1 MAFDRTKLGGNLN
14 ASSVHFSMFIYSSDT
29 DDLATIAADDYFILA
44 NGNTLP
50 AGMERG
56 CEQIIFQDDFMLV
69 SATDGFGIAKVK
81 PNARDIEYLKTEV

>member
-1 MAFDRTKLGGNLN
+1 
-14 ASSVHFSMFIYSSDT
+14 
-29 DDLATIAADDYFILA
+29 
-44 NGNTLP
+44 
-50 AGMERG
+50 MERG